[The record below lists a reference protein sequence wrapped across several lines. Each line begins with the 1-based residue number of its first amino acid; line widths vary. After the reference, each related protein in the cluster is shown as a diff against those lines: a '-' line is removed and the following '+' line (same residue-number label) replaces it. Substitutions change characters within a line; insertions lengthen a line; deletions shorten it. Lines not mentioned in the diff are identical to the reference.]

1 MSTPPPFSL
10 NLLIVDDEAPARL
23 RMKTLLADVADEC
36 GTDLP
41 LTICGEASHANE
53 ALACLSAQTVNVILL
68 DINMPEQTGLGLANE
83 LKQRYP
89 NSQERPAIIFC
100 TAYDEH
106 ALDAFALHAIDYLV
120 KPVRAARLKEALK
133 KAQTF
138 LLGQTPLLAPSNSL
152 DPTEPTAHGTSYQ
165 PDWRTHF
172 VVHDQGA
179 IKRIA
184 VNEVCYLKAEQKY
197 VVLRTADREYLLEA
211 SLAALENELTGRY
224 IRIHRNALVNLHFLS
239 GIEKMLMSN
248 DEDADFTWVTKIRG
262 VDDRLPI
269 SRRQLPLVRDALER

>member
-1 MSTPPPFSL
+1 MSHTPLFTL
-10 NLLIVDDEAPARL
+10 NILIVDDEAPARL

-36 GTDLP
+36 SDLP
-41 LTICGEASHANE
+41 LQIGGEANNVNA
-53 ALACLSAQTVNVILL
+53 ALASLTSLSINVVLL
-68 DINMPEQTGLGLANE
+68 DINMPEQTGLALAAE

-89 NSQERPAIIFC
+89 NSQARPAIIFT
-100 TAYDEH
+100 TAYDEY

-120 KPVRAARLKEALK
+120 KPVRAARLKEALL
-133 KAQTF
+133 KARTF
-138 LLGQTPLLAPSNSL
+138 LLGQTPFIAPGNQLEPSESKSNS
-152 DPTEPTAHGTSYQ
+152 ASYQ

-179 IKRIA
+179 IKRID

-211 SLAALENELTGRY
+211 SLATLENELTGRY
-224 IRIHRNALVNLHFLS
+224 IRIHRNALVNLYFLS
-239 GIEKMLMSN
+239 GIEKILMN
-248 DEDADFTWVTKIRG
+248 NGEDADFTWVTKIRG

-269 SRRQLPLVRDALER
+269 SRRQLPLVREALER